1 MREHTTGP
9 LFLGDSPALVGVLL
23 LHLQSSLV
31 LPNSQLNTKVGS
43 LVYSTALPGFPSPAA
58 TKSSSSSNPSKFLSK
73 SNPLVP
79 VVFESLTTTHQV
91 IPVSPTPTIAIT
103 WKICS
108 SYFDCFITTHQNVCS
123 SLIRWA
129 THQTIQACCN
139 CCTPQDRCPSPTTSF
154 PLPCWHG
161 MLTRTPSPYLKSF
174 PWFGFRLCLQ
184 FLFTIFPLFFFD
196 YKHQYQSWLSGTWT
210 GLRACVYQQLKSL
223 DGHCFT
229 Y

>member
-9 LFLGDSPALVGVLL
+9 LLFLGDSPALVGVLL

-123 SLIRWA
+123 SFSVQLPIKQSKFVA
-129 THQTIQACCN
+129 IVVHPK
-139 CCTPQDRCPSPTTSF
+139 TPAQVLLPAF
-154 PLPCWHG
+154 PFPVG
-161 MLTRTPSPYLKSF
+161 MV
-174 PWFGFRLCLQ
+174 C
-184 FLFTIFPLFFFD
+184 
-196 YKHQYQSWLSGTWT
+196 
-210 GLRACVYQQLKSL
+210 
-223 DGHCFT
+223 
-229 Y
+229 